1 MRQKPECTVLP
12 PDSATAVP
20 GIYRSFPAKT
30 DIFLPQSRNFN
41 FNFNSNFNSNFNF
54 KLQLISNN
62 MTRSKKDATAK
73 AAKERHD
80 SKSEVAKPEQ
90 GGDVSVEGP
99 VVGDEVMKDAVE
111 EAKEHQRVRKR
122 GSSRAEK
129 KNSDE
134 KRKVKKEAKRKNS
147 NSHAES
153 NPTTTEVRGEKTEDS
168 NSVVEPSSTSAGV
181 KKTEISD
188 SIAGLNLTTIDEKT
202 DSVAETNPTSPET
215 HTRKR
220 KRDLAV
226 PEIEIDVDL
235 PEPSSKKALRRLKK
249 NPSLAA
255 AAAAT
260 TTTTTGKPGPKHDK
274 TGPKSDKP
282 EEFPEHASQS
292 RSKWGIWIGNLSF
305 SVTAP
310 QLEELLT
317 KAPST
322 IQRIE
327 IVRINLP
334 VHSGTGRN
342 QGYAYIDF
350 SNENAL
356 AYALSLTETLYY
368 GRRVLIKDA
377 KDFSNR
383 NAGNPGDGP
392 KGPKGPKLGPNLVS
406 KPPSNILFVG
416 NLDFATTDKD
426 LKEHFEFAGKIV
438 GVRLA
443 TFEDTGKCKGFGFVD
458 FENIESTQRALRG
471 LSENEELMRNFLE
484 GKEEKELAERQKK
497 RRFIGPRQLKMEFG
511 EDSTTRYKKRF
522 RKDKPDGESE
532 DAGGEPPRKKRAP
545 KQDED
550 WAEQAWQKKRAKI
563 DSRSTDPGAAY
574 SNDVRRTGAIT
585 QSTGKK
591 MSFAV

>member
-1 MRQKPECTVLP
+1 MRLIALKPECTILP
-12 PDSATAVP
+12 SAGAIAVP
-20 GIYRSFPAKT
+20 GSYRSLCAWLLFPAKK

-41 FNFNSNFNSNFNF
+41 FNFNF
-54 KLQLISNN
+54 KLQLVSND
-62 MTRSKKDATAK
+62 MTRSKKNATAK
-73 AAKERHD
+73 AANVAKEHHD
-80 SKSEVAKPEQ
+80 SEGEVAKPEQ
-90 GGDVSVEGP
+90 GGDVAMVD
-99 VVGDEVMKDAVE
+99 VVE
-111 EAKEHQRVRKR
+111 EAKEHQKVVRVRKR

-134 KRKVKKEAKRKNS
+134 KKNRDEKRKVKKESKRKNS

-153 NPTTTEVRGEKTEDS
+153 NPTTAEVQDEKTENSDS
-168 NSVVEPSSTSAGV
+168 VAELSPTTAGI
-181 KKTEISD
+181 KQAEISD
-188 SIAGLNLTTIDEKT
+188 SIAGLNLTTADGKT
-202 DSVAETNPTSPET
+202 DSVAEANPTSADT

-249 NPSLAA
+249 NPSLAT
-255 AAAAT
+255 AAT
-260 TTTTTGKPGPKHDK
+260 TTTTTTTTTSKP
-274 TGPKSDKP
+274 GPKSDKP

-305 SVTAP
+305 AITAP

-322 IQRIE
+322 IQRTE
-327 IVRINLP
+327 IIRINLP

-350 SNENAL
+350 SNEEAL

-392 KGPKGPKLGPNLVS
+392 KGSKGPKLGPNLVS

-458 FENIESTQRALRG
+458 FENIESTQRALLG
-471 LSENEELMRNFLE
+471 LSENEELMRNSLE

-511 EDSTTRYKKRF
+511 EDSTARYKKRF
-522 RKDKPDGESE
+522 RKDKPDGENE
-532 DAGGEPPRKKRAP
+532 DVESEPPRKKRAP

-585 QSTGKK
+585 ESTGKK